1 MIITKYT
8 LYNFVRTHRI
18 NKIAFISYGVAISL
32 IIYFMLVSIFSNKG
46 LIEYY
51 SLKKQAQKIEF
62 EKLELQ
68 NKIRVKKDLIKGM
81 NYESLDLDLVDEQS
95 RKILG
100 YVGKD
105 ELVIYQDQERKTNKK

>member
-8 LYNFVRTHRI
+8 LYNFVRRHRI
-18 NKIAFISYGVAISL
+18 NKLAFISYGVAISL
-32 IIYFMLVSIFSNKG
+32 MIYFMMVSIFSDKG

-51 SLKKQAQKIEF
+51 SLKKQAQKIEL

-105 ELVIYQDQERKTNKK
+105 ELVIYQDQEHKPNKK